1 MSLRTS
7 SEHRR
12 EGMNF
17 ESDMMG
23 LGTSFAAARRM
34 VQNMSFALGT
44 GCMREQAVYE
54 LLQLYPC
61 FTAGGAL
68 GRGRRKLE
76 GWMSLNATIFA
87 LIFKLSEQSKA
98 LGRLR
103 SARSD

>member
-1 MSLRTS
+1 MRLRTS

-34 VQNMSFALGT
+34 VQNTSFALGT
-44 GCMREQAVYE
+44 GCMREQAAYE

-61 FTAGGAL
+61 FATGDAL
-68 GRGRRKLE
+68 RRRWRKL
-76 GWMSLNATIFA
+76 
-87 LIFKLSEQSKA
+87 K
-98 LGRLR
+98 R
-103 SARSD
+103 